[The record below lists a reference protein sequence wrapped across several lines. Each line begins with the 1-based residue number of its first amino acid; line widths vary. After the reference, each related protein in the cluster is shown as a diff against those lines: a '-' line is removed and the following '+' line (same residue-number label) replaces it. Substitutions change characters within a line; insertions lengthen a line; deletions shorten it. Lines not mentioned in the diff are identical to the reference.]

1 MIKSIKLKFGSAP
14 GNTPVEFNIAPI
26 TIFVGPNNSGKS
38 KVLSE
43 IKDFCN
49 RGISHPDN
57 LILDHI
63 TFDENVS
70 DPNTLLQS
78 IKRPPRPRDSIDPT
92 KIYVGNENS
101 QIQVHEDR
109 ILSVLKNPN
118 SDPDLFCRAY
128 FWYQVLKI
136 DHQNRTGLIRD
147 SSIQDPQGKINDVAN
162 TLFNDDNKR
171 EILREMLFRTF
182 DKYIVLDPTLLGYL
196 HIRFSDARPK
206 NHLEER
212 GFHEEA
218 VQFHKRAKRLETY
231 SDGVKAFTGIL
242 AQIIAGD
249 PKVIMIDE
257 PEAFLSPTLSFKLGK
272 ELALSASSSDK
283 RLFVSTH
290 SANFVMGCIQ
300 SGVPINIVRLTYH
313 NDVPTARTLPNEMLL
328 KLMRD
333 PLFRSTGVLEGLF
346 FDAVIVTE
354 ADSDRAFYQEIN
366 ERLLQPTKDRGIPN
380 CLFLNAQ
387 NKTTVHKI
395 IKPLRELG
403 IPAAGIVDID
413 IIKNGGKDWTD
424 FMQSG
429 YLPEASHLGLG
440 QNRSAIDNKC
450 KATGKCMKRD
460 GGIDILNNA
469 DKEAASILFKQL
481 ADYGLFIVEIGELES
496 WLKYLGVSG
505 KKRDWLI
512 NIFEKMGE
520 DPNAPDYVA
529 PKADDVWAFMDVI
542 SAWFKNP
549 KRKGIP
555 N

>member
-1 MIKSIKLKFGSAP
+1 VIKSIKLKFGSAP
-14 GNTPVEFNIAPI
+14 ESSPVELDIEPI

-63 TFDENVS
+63 TFDANVF

-78 IKRPPRPRDSIDPT
+78 IKRSPRKQDSIDPT

-101 QIQVHEDR
+101 PIQVEEAR
-109 ILSVLKNPN
+109 ILLALEDPN
-118 SDPDLFCRAY
+118 SDPELFCRAY
-128 FWYQVLKI
+128 LWYQVLKI
-136 DHQNRTGLIRD
+136 DQQNRTGLIRD
-147 SSIQDPQGKINDVAN
+147 SSIQDHQGKINDVAN
-162 TLFNDDNKR
+162 TLFYDDNKR
-171 EILREMLFRTF
+171 EMLREILFRAF
-182 DKYIVLDPTLLGYL
+182 DKYIVFDPTTLGNL
-196 HIRFSDARPK
+196 KIRFSDTLPK

-212 GFHEEA
+212 GLHEEA
-218 VQFHKRAKRLETY
+218 VQFHKKAKSLETF

-249 PKVIMIDE
+249 PKIIMIDE
-257 PEAFLSPTLSFKLGK
+257 PEAFLAPTLSFKLGK
-272 ELALSASSSDK
+272 EIALSCSASNK

-300 SGVPINIVRLTYH
+300 SGVPISIVRLTYQ
-313 NDVPTARTLPNEMLL
+313 NNIPTARTLPNEMLL
-328 KLMRD
+328 QLMRQ

-366 ERLLQPTKDRGIPN
+366 ERLLQMTPDRGIPN

-413 IIKNGGKDWTD
+413 ILKNGGKDWTD

-429 YLPEASHLGLG
+429 FIPEASHLGLG

-450 KATGKCMKRD
+450 KATGNCMKKD
-460 GGIDILNNA
+460 GGINILNHD
-469 DKEAASILFKQL
+469 DKEAASNLFNQL
-481 ADYGLFIVEIGELES
+481 AEYGLFVVEIGELES
-496 WLKYLGVSG
+496 WLKHLEVPG
-505 KKRDWLI
+505 KSPGWLI
-512 NIFEKMGE
+512 EIFEKMGE
-520 DPNAPDYVA
+520 NPVDPDYVT
-529 PKADDVWAFMDVI
+529 PKTDDVWAFMDLI
-542 SAWFKNP
+542 AAWFKNP
-549 KRKGIP
+549 IRKGIP
-555 N
+555 Q